1 MASVSHLVP
10 IHLGLD
16 VHKDT
21 ISVGILDPDQQVPD
35 VERISHDEPSI
46 RRFVA
51 RFAEPRALRAC
62 YEAGPTGFE
71 LARLLSSMG
80 VGCEVIA
87 PSLIPRAPGDKVKT
101 DRRDC
106 RRLARLHRAGELVAV
121 RIPTVGEEAVRD
133 LCRTRADMV
142 QDLTRARN
150 RLGKFLLRHGRPWRG
165 SSTRTQAYQAWLR
178 SQRFDQ
184 PAMAQT
190 FGHYLAVVEVRNQAL
205 DAVEADLVGWCQ
217 RPPFDWQVARLA
229 AYRGVTRLGALTL
242 AAEVADWR
250 RFATAKAFMGFCGLV
265 PSEYSSGHT
274 RPPGRLTKA
283 GNAHLRAQ
291 LVESAWSYQHRPSVG
306 GELARRQQGLDPC
319 DPRPGVGGA
328 AAPVEPLPPA
338 GRPQAH
344 QEHRRRGHRSGARR
358 VPVGRDDRRLTALTR
373 SPLEIGRG
381 GDHEHDAPGRRRCRT
396 DPREPYA
403 TAWPRR
409 T

>member
-142 QDLTRARN
+142 EDLTRARN

-274 RPPGRLTKA
+274 VHRGRLTKA
-283 GNAHLRAQ
+283 GNAPCAPSWSG
-291 LVESAWSYQHRPSVG
+291 SAWSYQHRPSVG
-306 GELARRQQGLDPC
+306 GELARRQQGLDPAILA
-319 DPRPGVGGA
+319 RAWAAQQRLSSRFRRLAARKHTKSIVA
-328 AAPVEPLPPA
+328 AAIARELA
-338 GRPQAH
+338 GFLWA
-344 QEHRRRGHRSGARR
+344 EM
-358 VPVGRDDRRLTALTR
+358 TA
-373 SPLEIGRG
+373 
-381 GDHEHDAPGRRRCRT
+381 
-396 DPREPYA
+396 
-403 TAWPRR
+403 
-409 T
+409 

>member
-1 MASVSHLVP
+1 VVSVSHLAP

-21 ISVGILDPDQQVPD
+21 ISVGVLRPDQQVPD
-35 VERISHDEPSI
+35 VDRIAHDEASV
-46 RRFVA
+46 RRLLA
-51 RFAEPRALRAC
+51 RFPDRARLRAC

-71 LARLLSSMG
+71 LARLLHRMD
-80 VGCEVIA
+80 VRCEVIA

-106 RRLARLHRAGELVAV
+106 RRLARLHRAGELVAI

-142 QDLTRARN
+142 EDLTRARN

-165 SSTRTQAYQAWLR
+165 GSTRTHAYQVWLR

-184 PAMAQT
+184 PAMTQT

-205 DAVEADLVGWCQ
+205 DAVEADLVGWCG
-217 RPPFDWQVARLA
+217 RPPFDWQVTRLA
-229 AYRGVTRLGALTL
+229 AYRGITRLGALTL

-250 RFATAKAFMGFCGLV
+250 RFAHASQFMGFCGLV
-265 PSEYSSGHT
+265 PSEYSSGASVH
-274 RPPGRLTKA
+274 RGRLTKA

-306 GELARRQQGLDPC
+306 REIARRQQGLDPAVIARAWAAQQRLC
-319 DPRPGVGGA
+319 VRFRTLAARKHTKSIVA
-328 AAPVEPLPPA
+328 AAIARELA
-338 GRPQAH
+338 GFLWA
-344 QEHRRRGHRSGARR
+344 EM
-358 VPVGRDDRRLTALTR
+358 TA
-373 SPLEIGRG
+373 
-381 GDHEHDAPGRRRCRT
+381 A
-396 DPREPYA
+396 
-403 TAWPRR
+403 
-409 T
+409 